1 MTVQEALREGYSILR
16 RARVKTPFLDAT
28 VLLSEACSCSKEQ
41 LYRGIPEDLN
51 QRTYPGADAS
61 AYEVYSNFLKLRC
74 RGLPVSYIRQK
85 KEFFSLEFRVDDRV
99 FVPRPDTECLIEV
112 ALELVERFIHDRAG
126 VPETSAD
133 RPVAVHDVCSGSGC
147 IAITIKHECPSL
159 SVTASDL
166 SEAASE
172 LFEINSRLILDQV
185 LPFSVSDLFD
195 DVTGPFDVIVS
206 NPPYLRTEVVS
217 SMRNSGWPEPLMAL
231 DGGAD
236 GTELPIRL
244 IRDAVEKL
252 LRPGYLAL
260 EADPH
265 QMECL
270 SAVMRYHHFDAIR
283 IAKDLTGRNRVIS
296 GRIV

>member
-1 MTVQEALREGYSILR
+1 MTVQEALREGYSILK
-16 RARVKTPFLDAT
+16 RARVKMPFLDAI
-28 VLLSEACSCSKEQ
+28 VLLSEACSCSKEE
-41 LYRGIPEDLN
+41 LYRGFLEDLN
-51 QRTYPGADAS
+51 HRAYSGADAS

-74 RGLPVSYIRQK
+74 SGLPVSYIRQK

-112 ALELVERFIHDRAG
+112 ASELVERIISDRSGAQ
-126 VPETSAD
+126 ETLAD

-147 IAITIKHECPSL
+147 IAITLKHEHQSL
-159 SVTASDL
+159 LITASDL
-166 SEAASE
+166 SEASGE
-172 LFEINSRLILDQV
+172 MFEINTRLILGEA
-185 LPFSVSDLFD
+185 LPFSISDLFD
-195 DVTGPFDVIVS
+195 DVLGPFDMIVS
-206 NPPYLRTEVVS
+206 NPPYLRTKLV
-217 SMRNSGWPEPLMAL
+217 RNMSKSGWPEPLMAL
-231 DGGAD
+231 DGGAE

-244 IRDAVEKL
+244 IHDAVGKL
-252 LRPGYLAL
+252 RRPGYLAL

-270 SAVMRYHHFDAIR
+270 SAVMRDHHFDAIR